1 VTEAAGPGAAGADA
15 PAPRK
20 RRSWPRAP
28 ISVQLVTLLLA
39 SLIVAEAI
47 SFGIIL
53 FIPPPRPPVYRVAEL
68 AAAMRGGPLKTRFG
82 RPLIR
87 TVSMTLPAE
96 LVSPHREHQRTL
108 MALARTLGEPESRVR
123 LEAQNASPLWRLR
136 RAFTGEPPPRGPDRG
151 GPMGASPFETDR
163 GPPDFQGADPAEP
176 PPESAATAPATAP
189 ATGAAA
195 SAPPA
200 GAAPRDPNAPRPPWV
215 RGGGGRRRFGSGPE
229 LPIFGDFTAA
239 LQEDNGAW
247 MIVRSTP
254 EGFPSAWQMQASAWL
269 LAGFLLVASAGYLF
283 SRRISAPLKRFAEAA
298 ETLGR
303 DPHAPQMALKG
314 PAEVGAAAHA
324 FNEMQT
330 RLKRYIN
337 DRTAMVGAISHDLRT
352 PLARIRFKVEAAP
365 PALKAS
371 VLADVDQMEQ
381 MIGGVLAFIRD
392 EGAPRRREKLDLLS
406 LIECVADDAAMVGGQ
421 VEIVDGAPVT
431 VDGDPV
437 ALQRLFSNLVDNALK
452 YGGEARINVRQ
463 DGAAAVVE
471 IVDPGPGLSP
481 DELGRV
487 FQPFYRTDT
496 SRNLDTGGVGLGLPI
511 ARSTAR
517 AHGGDVELTSEPG
530 LTTAI
535 VTLPAA
541 A

>member
-1 VTEAAGPGAAGADA
+1 
-15 PAPRK
+15 
-20 RRSWPRAP
+20 
-28 ISVQLVTLLLA
+28 VQLLTLLLV

-53 FIPPPRPPVYRVAEL
+53 FIPPPRAPVYRVAEV
-68 AAAMRGGPLKTRFG
+68 AAAMRGGALSTRFG
-82 RPLIR
+82 RPLTR
-87 TVSMTLPAE
+87 TVTARLPGE
-96 LVSPHREHQRTL
+96 LISPHREHQRTL
-108 MALARTLGEPESRVR
+108 AALARTLGEPESRVR
-123 LEAQNASPLWRLR
+123 LEEQNASPLWRLR
-136 RAFTGEPPPRGPDRG
+136 RALGGDPPRGPDRG

-163 GPPDFQGADPAEP
+163 GPPDGP
-176 PPESAATAPATAP
+176 PMAMTQPLGPVSAATEVPGTAVQGPGAQAPE
-189 ATGAAA
+189 GR
-195 SAPPA
+195 
-200 GAAPRDPNAPRPPWV
+200 GPRPPWA
-215 RGGGGRRRFGSGPE
+215 RGGGRRRLFGGQE
-229 LPIFGDFTAA
+229 APIFGDFAAA
-239 LQEDNGAW
+239 LQQDNGMW
-247 MIVRSTP
+247 MVIRSTP
-254 EGFPSAWQMQASAWL
+254 ESFPSTWQMQASAWL

-303 DPHAPQMALKG
+303 DPHAPQMTLKG

-371 VLADVDQMEQ
+371 VLADVEQMEQ

-463 DGAAAVVE
+463 DGGAAVVE

-487 FQPFYRTDT
+487 FQPFYRTDA
-496 SRNLDTGGVGLGLPI
+496 SRNLDNGGVGLGLPI

-517 AHGGDVELTSEPG
+517 AHGGDVELTSTPG
-530 LTTAI
+530 ATKAI

>member
-1 VTEAAGPGAAGADA
+1 VTDG

-20 RRSWPRAP
+20 RRLWLRAP
-28 ISVQLVTLLLA
+28 ISVQLLTLLLV

-53 FIPPPRPPVYRVAEL
+53 FIPPPRAPVYRVAEV
-68 AAAMRGGPLKTRFG
+68 AAAMRGGTLSTRFG
-82 RPLIR
+82 RPLTR
-87 TVSMTLPAE
+87 SVTARLPAE

-108 MALARTLGEPESRVR
+108 AALARTVGEPESRVR
-123 LEAQNASPLWRLR
+123 LEEQNASPLWRLR
-136 RAFTGEPPPRGPDRG
+136 RALGGDPPRGPDRG

-163 GPPDFQGADPAEP
+163 GPPDEP
-176 PPESAATAPATAP
+176 PTTLSAQLQGPVSATPGGSGSAAQ
-189 ATGAAA
+189 G
-195 SAPPA
+195 
-200 GAAPRDPNAPRPPWV
+200 PNARSLEGQGQGQRPPWT
-215 RGGGGRRRFGSGPE
+215 RGGGRRRFFGGQE
-229 LPIFGDFTAA
+229 APIFGDFAAA
-239 LQEDNGAW
+239 LQQDNGMW
-247 MIVRSTP
+247 MVIRSTP
-254 EGFPSAWQMQASAWL
+254 ESFPSTWQMQASAWL
-269 LAGFLLVASAGYLF
+269 LGGFLLVASAGYLF

-303 DPHAPQMALKG
+303 DPHAPQMTLKG

-365 PALKAS
+365 APLKAS
-371 VLADVDQMEQ
+371 VLADVEQMEQ

-487 FQPFYRTDT
+487 FQPFYRTDA
-496 SRNLDTGGVGLGLPI
+496 SRNLDNGGVGLGLPI

-517 AHGGDVELTSEPG
+517 AHGGDVELTSSPG
-530 LTTAI
+530 ATVAI

>member
-1 VTEAAGPGAAGADA
+1 MTDAPAAGPGPGAAAA
-15 PAPRK
+15 TSRK

-53 FIPPPRPPVYRVAEL
+53 FIPPPRPAVYRVAEV
-68 AAAMRGGPLKTRFG
+68 AAAMHGGSLKTRFG

-87 TVSMTLPAE
+87 TVATNLPPE

-108 MALARTLGEPESRVR
+108 VALARMLGEPEDRVR
-123 LEAQNASPLWRLR
+123 LEEQNASPFWRLR
-136 RAFTGEPPPRGPDRG
+136 RAFTGRPPPRGPDRG
-151 GPMGASPFETDR
+151 GPMGASPFEMDR
-163 GPPDFQGADPAEP
+163 SPPDAEAVPMPVAPDAP
-176 PPESAATAPATAP
+176 P
-189 ATGAAA
+189 GL
-195 SAPPA
+195 SAPPPGATA
-200 GAAPRDPNAPRPPWV
+200 GASPAFAGGRPPWA
-215 RGGGGRRRFGSGPE
+215 RGPGRRRFFAGPE
-229 LPIFGDFTAA
+229 LAIFGDFTAA
-239 LQEDNGAW
+239 LQQDNGTW
-247 MIVRSTP
+247 MMVRSTP
-254 EGFPSAWQMQASAWL
+254 EPFPSTSQMQASAWL

-303 DPHAPQMALKG
+303 DPHAPQMTLKG

-452 YGGEARINVRQ
+452 YGGAAQINVRQ
-463 DGAAAVVE
+463 EGQAAVVE

-481 DELGRV
+481 DELDRV
-487 FQPFYRTDT
+487 FQPFYRTDA
-496 SRNLDTGGVGLGLPI
+496 SRNLDNGGVGLGLPI

-517 AHGGDVELTSEPG
+517 AHGGDVELTSRRG
-530 LTTAI
+530 ATTAT